1 MRTLPDAARQRMRH
15 TQKALQTDTVVL
27 LEKLLH
33 MLALRFSSHAV
44 SDCRPIGRR
53 SVYHSRRIALSSPNS
68 SCAQENS
75 ATAHPYS
82 SGYTLSRSSPLHLLK
97 HPLRYRFALLGRTPE
112 RAGAEGRAKRL
123 VKLRQI
129 IRSERP
135 AVLHHDHIIVIV
147 VGILIFCPARLLI
160 LLRRLQH
167 IAQCIR
173 QVQRARRGRRF
184 RAFLEFLLPACVR
197 VFSIV
202 MVWCSRSISLHRRP
216 HSSPRRSPRYAQIYI
231 GNSSRVPTALSSR
244 TPSCS
249 GV

>member
-123 VKLRQI
+123 VK
-129 IRSERP
+129 
-135 AVLHHDHIIVIV
+135 
-147 VGILIFCPARLLI
+147 
-160 LLRRLQH
+160 H
-167 IAQCIR
+167 IAECCRIR
-173 QVQRARRGRRF
+173 MR
-184 RAFLEFLLPACVR
+184 LE
-197 VFSIV
+197 
-202 MVWCSRSISLHRRP
+202 
-216 HSSPRRSPRYAQIYI
+216 SPSD
-231 GNSSRVPTALSSR
+231 
-244 TPSCS
+244 
-249 GV
+249 